1 MGVVYGIGLPTL
13 LPSWVPWHFS
23 CCPDKL
29 VYAAGTGSNNRS
41 NLFEKM
47 DCNDKQLHQGWFPI
61 LIFIMMF
68 WPCESR
74 KEDVLFVATIKMPIL
89 AGSPVWWLGPSI
101 SVDQKI
107 WWSLWIYYQNKR
119 KLVGGFKHEF
129 YFPFHIWDVILPIDE
144 LHHFSRWWNCTT
156 NKKLVGA
163 WNSVLFVINRRMIPW
178 LTVASF
184 SGVLKRPSDFD
195 GSFHEILLNHHC
207 GYLNPIKSHE
217 KSAIPSGKHTKKLWK
232 IPIVHEKIHYK
243 WWCSIV
249 M

>member
-101 SVDQKI
+101 SVDQKNMMVP
-107 WWSLWIYYQNKR
+107 L
-119 KLVGGFKHEF
+119 
-129 YFPFHIWDVILPIDE
+129 DILPKQTKIGWWFQTWILFSISYMGCHPSHWRTPSFFQMVK
-144 LHHFSRWWNCTT
+144 LHHQQET
-156 NKKLVGA
+156 
-163 WNSVLFVINRRMIPW
+163 RRC
-178 LTVASF
+178 
-184 SGVLKRPSDFD
+184 LKF
-195 GSFHEILLNHHC
+195 
-207 GYLNPIKSHE
+207 
-217 KSAIPSGKHTKKLWK
+217 
-232 IPIVHEKIHYK
+232 
-243 WWCSIV
+243 CSLCDQP
-249 M
+249 